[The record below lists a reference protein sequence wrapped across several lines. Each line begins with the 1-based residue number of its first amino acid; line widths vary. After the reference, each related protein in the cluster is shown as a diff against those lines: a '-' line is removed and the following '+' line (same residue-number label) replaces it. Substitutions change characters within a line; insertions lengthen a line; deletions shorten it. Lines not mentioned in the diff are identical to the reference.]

1 MQLLNRSET
10 LVFRAGLS
18 VTALLIALILCGC
31 GAPYSVSLLVTPGTA
46 SVALGDTAQFTVIA
60 RYTNGESQDVT
71 SSVSWSTLD
80 TGVARMNTAG
90 AATSV
95 HTGTTTVVA
104 SLHGATG
111 RATITVSNA
120 ALTAISI
127 AVPAAPLAA
136 GLSEQL
142 RATGTYSNDSTA
154 DITDAVTWSAA
165 QPAVLAVSSDGM
177 AVGKAAGN
185 TQIGASLSG
194 ISASAQI
201 VVAPPVLS
209 SIVVQGKSAAL
220 PLGTSEQL
228 TATGTYSDKS
238 TRDLTA
244 SAVWTSA
251 APGVLAVSG
260 SGSVVAK
267 SIGSAAVAASVSNVT
282 GNATVSVTAAQP
294 VSLSVSASNASL
306 PVGDTLQLSAV
317 AAYTDGSTRD
327 LTGTAL
333 WTSSSPSVLSIRG
346 SGLVAGLTVGAAT
359 VTASTGGISGE
370 ASLAVSAPALASIA
384 LTPAGPTVPLGSTL
398 QLALTGTYS
407 DGSTQ
412 DVTGQATW
420 NLETPGIASVTPS
433 GVVTGLQ
440 VGATSIEAALNG
452 VRTSDTLTVQ
462 PLLAVDYFDAGSG
475 ADSTIRVTNPALTGQ
490 DLCAMIYIFDKD
502 QQMSECCGCLVS
514 QDSLLTLS
522 LRKNLLSNPLTGVAS
537 TAGTVMV
544 VPAAQSASGNCNA
557 SSLTP
562 AGTLLAWS
570 TRLPVSQSGSSVA
583 TEDPFSGSPLTAASA
598 AAVQAQCSFVQQ
610 LGSGQG
616 ICGCGNAQY

>member
-1 MQLLNRSET
+1 MRSLCTSKNSLVRAAFALITLL
-10 LVFRAGLS
+10 
-18 VTALLIALILCGC
+18 TALVSFGC
-31 GAPYSVSLLVTPGTA
+31 GAPYSMSLLVTPGTA
-46 SVALGDTAQFTVIA
+46 SVALGDTTQFTVIA

-80 TGVARMNTAG
+80 TSVARVNAAGVAS
-90 AATSV
+90 SV

-104 SLHGATG
+104 SLHGVTG
-111 RATITVSNA
+111 KASITIGNA
-120 ALTAISI
+120 AVTAISI
-127 AVPAAPLAA
+127 AVPTAPLAA

-142 RATGTYSNDSTA
+142 HATGTYSDDSTA
-154 DITDAVTWSAA
+154 DITNSVNWSAA
-165 QPAVLAVSSDGM
+165 QPTVLAVSTAGL
-177 AVGKAAGN
+177 AVGKTAGN

-220 PLGTSEQL
+220 PLGISEQL
-228 TATGTYSDKS
+228 TATGTYSDSS

-251 APGVLAVSG
+251 SPGVLAVSG
-260 SGSVVAK
+260 AGSVVAK

-282 GNATVSVTAAQP
+282 GNATVSVTTAQP

-327 LTGTAL
+327 LTGSAL
-333 WTSSSPSVLSIRG
+333 WSSSSPNVLSIRG

-359 VTASTGGISGE
+359 VTASSGGISGE
-370 ASLAVSAPALASIA
+370 ASMAVSAPALASIA
-384 LTPAGPTVPLGSTL
+384 LIPAGPTVPLGSTL

-440 VGATSIEAALNG
+440 VGATGIEAALNG
-452 VRTSDTLTVQ
+452 VQTSDTLTVQ

-490 DLCAMIYIFDKD
+490 DLCAMIYVFDKD

-514 QDSLLTLS
+514 QDALLTLS
-522 LRKNLLSNPLTGVAS
+522 LRKSLLSNPLTGVAS
-537 TAGTVMV
+537 TSGTVMV
-544 VPAAQSASGNCNA
+544 VPAAQSASGLCNA
-557 SSLTP
+557 SSVTP

-570 TRLPVSQSGSSVA
+570 TRLPASQSGSSVA
-583 TEDPFSGSPLTAASA
+583 TEDPFSSSPLTAASA

-616 ICGCGNAQY
+616 ICGCGSAQY